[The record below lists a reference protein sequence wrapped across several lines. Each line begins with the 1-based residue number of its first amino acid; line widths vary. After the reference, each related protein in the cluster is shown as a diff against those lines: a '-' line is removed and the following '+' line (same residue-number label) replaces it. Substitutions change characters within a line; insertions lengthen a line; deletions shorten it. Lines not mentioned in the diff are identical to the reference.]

1 MLLEKD
7 DVPLLPTGFMNEV
20 HDEDRKIIN
29 DIFDEVLKYEKKPS
43 YNTKVNI
50 AILFQKWFNHTVK
63 HFSKEE
69 KRMRKERYPNYKVH
83 KKEHTRTLAE
93 MHTIYS
99 EWLKTNDIYILKT
112 YFTDVLPKWIVEHI
126 ESMDMET
133 SSFFNK
139 KSINN

>member
-7 DVPLLPTGFMNEV
+7 DIPLLPTGFMNEV

-29 DIFDEVLKYEKKPS
+29 NIFDEILKYEKKSS

-50 AILFQKWFNHTVK
+50 SVLFQKWFNHTVK

-69 KRMRKERYPNYKVH
+69 KKMRKERYPKYKEH
-83 KKEHTRTLAE
+83 KKEHTRILAE

-99 EWLKTNDIYILKT
+99 EWLKTDNIYILKN

-126 ESMDMET
+126 ENMDMEA
-133 SSFFNK
+133 SLFFK
-139 KSINN
+139 KTKTN

>member
-7 DVPLLPTGFMNEV
+7 DIPLLPTGFMNEV
-20 HDEDRKIIN
+20 HDEDIKIIN
-29 DIFDEVLKYEKKPS
+29 NIFDEILKYEKKSS

-50 AILFQKWFNHTVK
+50 SVLFQKWFNHTVK

-69 KRMRKERYPNYKVH
+69 KKMRKERYPKYKEH
-83 KKEHTRTLAE
+83 KKEHTRILAE

-99 EWLKTNDIYILKT
+99 EWLKTDNIYILKN

-126 ESMDMET
+126 ENMDMEA
-133 SSFFNK
+133 SLFFK
-139 KSINN
+139 KTKTN